1 MSPNL
6 ALQLLNRE
14 RNLAVV
20 REALLGFAAA
30 LALDALATDDLD
42 TAVLEACKNVVWHAY
57 DGSEGPLELELHAL
71 EDAVQAVVRD
81 RGIGIRPHLGEH
93 REHHTGIGLPLI
105 HVRARR
111 VSYTN
116 LGSGGTEVRIDFEF
130 PGVRALEPLDAAHE
144 PGQLAG
150 WGGGE
155 DGRVWLALAP
165 GNLAGAVLPRV
176 LRALWRAAELP
187 TGGSETLAPLSQAL
201 LRAAGAGGLAMS
213 AQSSEGALVIRPLRI
228 DERGQRELR
237 DRVEAGGV
245 QLEPTGDEELELRL
259 PARE

>member
-1 MSPNL
+1 VSANL
-6 ALQLLNRE
+6 ALQLVNRE
-14 RNLAVV
+14 QNLAIV
-20 REALLGFAAA
+20 REAVLGFAAA

-57 DGSEGPLELELHAL
+57 DGTEGPLELELHAL

-81 RGIGIRPHLGEH
+81 RGIGIRPHIGEH

-116 LGSGGTEVRIDFEF
+116 LSSGGTELRIGFELE
-130 PGVRALEPLDAAHE
+130 GVQALEPLDAAHE

-155 DGRVWLALAP
+155 DGRIWLALSPHA
-165 GNLAGAVLPRV
+165 LAGAVLPRT
-176 LRALWRAAELP
+176 LRALWRVAELP
-187 TGGSETLAPLSQAL
+187 AGGSEVLAPLSEAL
-201 LRAAGAGGLAMS
+201 VRAGAAGGLALS
-213 AQSSEGALVIRPLRI
+213 AQGVEGALVIRALGI

-237 DRVEAGGV
+237 DWIEAGRGEA
-245 QLEPTGDEELELRL
+245 EPRDRGELELRL
-259 PARE
+259 RARE